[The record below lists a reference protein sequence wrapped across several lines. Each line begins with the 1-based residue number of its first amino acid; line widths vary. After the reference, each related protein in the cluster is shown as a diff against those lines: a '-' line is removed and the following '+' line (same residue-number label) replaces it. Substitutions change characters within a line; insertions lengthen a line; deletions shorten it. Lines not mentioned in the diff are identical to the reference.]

1 MIIVLRPHVTEE
13 ELARVVDQVRELG
26 LTPHVSRGL
35 TRTIVGCIGDEDRL
49 REFPML
55 AFPAIETI
63 LPVEKPYKLSARE
76 FAAGLNA
83 RVARNRSSIL
93 TYRDRSRNL
102 PMPAFPGFASF
113 ASSSGC
119 RRPRSPRG
127 WASRRATST

>member
-26 LTPHVSRGL
+26 LTPHVSRGV

-63 LPVEKPYKLSARE
+63 VPIEKPYKLSARE
-76 FAAGLNA
+76 FAAGDTL
-83 RVARNRSSIL
+83 VARDHTWVSAPCGPS
-93 TYRDRSRNL
+93 TFSHD
-102 PMPAFPGFASF
+102 AA
-113 ASSSGC
+113 
-119 RRPRSPRG
+119 
-127 WASRRATST
+127 AT